1 MKLMI
6 KSIGNK
12 SRSITSLELIVVILI
27 VAILV
32 SLALPSYQQYSL
44 RSHRSEG
51 LDALV
56 STAMLMERN
65 RLINRQYTAI
75 QPKLTRSGYY
85 QVTVGVSDHGGAYL
99 LTAIPQEGQHQ
110 DNCGRLGL
118 DSLSQ
123 QTAEGD
129 AAKCWQGR

>member
-1 MKLMI
+1 MKLFI
-6 KSIGNK
+6 QSKGF
-12 SRSITSLELIVVILI
+12 TLLELIVVILI
-27 VAILV
+27 IAVLV

-65 RLINRQYTAI
+65 RLINRRYAAI
-75 QPKLTRSGYY
+75 DPRLTNSGYY
-85 QVTVGVSDHGGAYL
+85 EVTVSITDNGGGYV
-99 LTAIPQEGQHQ
+99 LTAVPQNGQHQ
-110 DNCGRLGL
+110 DDCGRLGL

-129 AAKCWQGR
+129 AGKCWQGR

>member
-1 MKLMI
+1 MKLM
-6 KSIGNK
+6 NK
-12 SRSITSLELIVVILI
+12 FISNKFTGFTLLELIVVILI

-56 STAMLMERN
+56 STAILMERN
-65 RLINRQYTAI
+65 RLINRQYIAI

-85 QVTVGVSDHGGAYL
+85 QITVSITDNGGAYL
-99 LTAIPQEGQHQ
+99 LTAIPQDAQHQ
-110 DNCGRLGL
+110 DSCGRLGL